1 MDDIA
6 PQSSTGPD
14 LAALRRELG
23 ITQDALAR
31 RLGVHRVTVA
41 GWEARATVDAVIAGR
56 YRIAATALASEAIS
70 GSATVAAGGT
80 A

>member
-1 MDDIA
+1 MEDIA

-14 LAALRRELG
+14 LAARRRELG
-23 ITQDALAR
+23 ITQDALAS

-56 YRIAATALASEAIS
+56 YLIAANALAAEAIS
-70 GSATVAAGGT
+70 AGAVPAGGT

>member
-1 MDDIA
+1 MEDIA

-23 ITQDALAR
+23 ITQDALAS

-41 GWEARATVDAVIAGR
+41 GWEARATVDAVTAGR
-56 YRIAATALASEAIS
+56 YRIAASELALEAIR
-70 GSATVAAGGT
+70 ARPIRAGGT